1 MAEKKESINV
11 LILVTG
17 SVAAI
22 KLPKLVVQI
31 KELSPRIVIKVALTE
46 ASKHF
51 FSLEE
56 LSKLL
61 PPNSIYSDADEWQT
75 WSKMGDPVLHIELRR
90 WAYLGLIAPLDAN
103 TLGKISSGICDN
115 LVASVVRCWDDAKPL
130 LFAPAMNIYMF
141 QHPITAKGLNVL
153 NNELRYVQI
162 GPISKRLACGDVGLG
177 AMSETEEI
185 VEQVKR
191 HLSLS

>member
-1 MAEKKESINV
+1 MAEPQEPINV

-22 KLPKLVVQI
+22 KLPKLICQLRL
-31 KELSPRIVIKVALTE
+31 LSPRIVIKVALTE

-51 FSLEE
+51 FSLAE
-56 LSKLL
+56 LSALL
-61 PPNSIYSDADEWQT
+61 PPGHIYSDADEWKA

-90 WAYLGLIAPLDAN
+90 WAHLGLIAPLDAN
-103 TLGKISSGICDN
+103 TLGKISSGVCDN
-115 LVASVVRCWDDAKPL
+115 LVASVVRCWDDGKPL

-141 QHPITAKGLNVL
+141 QHPITAKGLAVL
-153 NNELRYVQI
+153 TNELRYIQI

-177 AMSETEEI
+177 AMAETEDI
-185 VEQVKR
+185 VDLVKQ
-191 HLSLS
+191 HLPL